1 MDSHKRGRAWAGSVR
16 EYKRRKTARYLMIAL
31 ILIILIILI
40 KTIAD
45 VSGASGSDS
54 DVTFSVERGDGTAV
68 IAERLEEEGLIGN
81 SLLFRVVSRLEDADG
96 EWDYGKHEIPAGSS
110 YKEIIGELTSPQTA
124 SIKVTIPEGKQV
136 SQMGTILEE
145 KGVCKKK
152 AFMKACTTGDYS
164 DWKFLKGIDTQERIN
179 GLEGYLFPDTY
190 YFEKNTD
197 PEQVIDTML
206 ARFGEKVYTDKIRK
220 KADKMGYSL
229 DEIVI
234 LASMAE
240 SEAVTKADRRTVSG
254 VFQNRLKHG
263 DKLQSCVTVEYAK
276 RIKKTIISLADT
288 QFDSPY
294 NTYMYPGLPLGPI
307 CCPGMVS
314 IDAVLYNED
323 NDYYY
328 FQSDE
333 KGRLHFAESYQE
345 HRAIQK
351 EVQKDWE
358 VTVTSVE

>member
-1 MDSHKRGRAWAGSVR
+1 MDRQKKGRAGAGGVR
-16 EYKRRKTARYLMIAL
+16 GNKKRKMAKYLLTAL
-31 ILIILIILI
+31 ILIIAVILI
-40 KTIAD
+40 RVIAD
-45 VSGASGSDS
+45 VSGASAGSRDTVFTV
-54 DVTFSVERGDGTAV
+54 DRGDGTAV
-68 IAERLEEEGLIGN
+68 IADRLEENGLIG
-81 SLLFRVVSRLEDADG
+81 SSFLFRVVSRLEDADG
-96 EWDYGKHEIPAGSS
+96 EWDYGKHTIPGGSS
-110 YKEIIGELTSPQTA
+110 YKEIIEELTSPQTA

-145 KGVCKKK
+145 KGICKKK
-152 AFMKACTTGDYS
+152 AFMKACTEGDYS
-164 DWKFLKGIDTQERIN
+164 DWKFLKGIRTKERIN

-190 YFEKNTD
+190 YFDENTE
-197 PEQVIDTML
+197 PEQVIAAML
-206 ARFGEKVYTDKIRK
+206 ARFEEKVYTEKIRK
-220 KADKMGYSL
+220 KADKMGFSL

-240 SEAVTKADRRTVSG
+240 SEAVTEADRKTVTG
-254 VFQNRLKHG
+254 VFRNRLERG
-263 DKLQSCVTVEYAK
+263 DRLQSCVTVEYAK
-276 RIKKTIISLADT
+276 RMKKTIISLADT
-288 QFDSPY
+288 QYDSPY

-314 IDAVLYNED
+314 INAVLYDED

-328 FQSDE
+328 FQSDQ

-358 VTVTSVE
+358 VTVTSVD